1 MVQHTAKKHICSRL
15 ISKVHHLCEP
25 SEQIRGAK
33 IRILH
38 IATILFLFAWI
49 LNSIIKIQLTCGTM
63 VREEHH
69 FKGCAFHLGTL
80 MRCSKIFQ
88 KKGASIHCA
97 KFPPLLLFDTRN
109 GRGSRV
115 QFLLV
120 SPVYHRSKYR
130 NIILLVGALSQTAS
144 DWDLFTNV
152 FLACLWCYRHFW
164 FQYIHELICVNR
176 FFTSWFVTF
185 PSPLS
190 SLHTRQIRSHCC
202 RYCLGISLSAS

>member
-1 MVQHTAKKHICSRL
+1 MAQWSGKSTTL
-15 ISKVHHLCEP
+15 
-25 SEQIRGAK
+25 RGA
-33 IRILH
+33 
-38 IATILFLFAWI
+38 
-49 LNSIIKIQLTCGTM
+49 
-63 VREEHH
+63 H
-69 FKGCAFHLGTL
+69 FTSEPWCAARKF
-80 MRCSKIFQ
+80 SK

-144 DWDLFTNV
+144 DWDFFTNV

-164 FQYIHELICVNR
+164 FQYIHELICVDR

-190 SLHTRQIRSHCC
+190 SLHTRQIRSHCG
-202 RYCLGISLSAS
+202 RYCLGISLCFVSRLLQTFLTTVSPSSLQS